1 MISGPPLGPIVP
13 LAALLGPALAIDG
26 NAVALVSA
34 SARWTYRELDD
45 AAARL
50 AAAYLARGLAAGDR
64 VASLL
69 PNSPELLI
77 HYLACLRGGL
87 VATPLN
93 YRYAVPEIDHAL
105 DTAAASL
112 LVAAAERRDDVA
124 RSSARRLALG
134 VLWHGADDGLPALW
148 SAAAPRAL
156 PAPPPQREAF
166 VFFTS
171 GSTGLPKGVTHSHA
185 SFAALVASAAAAAGL
200 VAGEVVLPASSA
212 SHVAAIS
219 FSLAALSVGGRVVV
233 ARRGDAAEV
242 LPLLR
247 AERPAVLITLPTAL
261 LSLIRDH
268 GATAADFASVR
279 WSICGGDKVSG
290 ELAREYMALA
300 GRMIDEGYG
309 MTETG
314 TAMCTPATGPV
325 CEGSVGSLAPGFTAE
340 LRDAEGR
347 EVRRGDDGRLWLRAP
362 SVMIGY
368 WNAPAAT
375 AEVLRDGWIDT
386 GDLMRADA
394 EGYFWFRGRLKQL
407 IIHDG
412 SNIAP
417 QEVEEALLAH
427 PAVAAAGVVG
437 ILNPLHGETV
447 RAYVAAR
454 DPAARPTA
462 QALMEFVRTRIAA
475 YKAPEEIV
483 FLAELPLNATGK
495 VDRARLKRMAETA
508 AGVA

>member
-1 MISGPPLGPIVP
+1 MIPGPPLGPIVP
-13 LAALLGPALAIDG
+13 LSALLGAALAADA

-50 AAAYLARGLAAGDR
+50 ATAYLARGLAAGDR
-64 VASLL
+64 VASFL

-77 HYLACLRGGL
+77 HYLACLRAGL

-105 DTAAASL
+105 DTAGASM
-112 LVAAAERRDDVA
+112 LVAAAERRDEVERSAAA
-124 RSSARRLALG
+124 RLPHG
-134 VLWHGADDGLPALW
+134 VIWHGDGDGLRALW
-148 SAAAPRAL
+148 SAAAPRSL
-156 PAPPPQREAF
+156 TVPPPQHEAF
-166 VFFTS
+166 IFFTS

-185 SFAALVASAAAAAGL
+185 SFAALVASAAAAAEL

-233 ARRGDAAEV
+233 ARRCDAAEV

-247 AERPAVLITLPTAL
+247 AERPAVLITLPAAL

-268 GATAADFASVR
+268 AATPADFASVR
-279 WSICGGDKVSG
+279 CSICGGDKVSG
-290 ELAREYMALA
+290 ELAREYAALT
-300 GRMIDEGYG
+300 GRLIDEGYG

-314 TAMCTPATGPV
+314 TAMCTPTTGPV
-325 CEGSVGSLAPGFTAE
+325 REGSVGPLAPGFTAE

-347 EVRRGDDGRLWLRAP
+347 EVPRGADGRLWLRAP
-362 SVMIGY
+362 SLMVRY

-386 GDLMRADA
+386 GDLMRVDT

-427 PAVAAAGVVG
+427 PAVAAAGVIG
-437 ILNPLHGETV
+437 IHNPLHGETV
-447 RAYVAAR
+447 RAYVEAR
-454 DPAARPTA
+454 DPAARPTP
-462 QALMEFVRTRIAA
+462 QALIDFVRARIAA
-475 YKAPEEIV
+475 YKAPEELV

-508 AGVA
+508 AGAT